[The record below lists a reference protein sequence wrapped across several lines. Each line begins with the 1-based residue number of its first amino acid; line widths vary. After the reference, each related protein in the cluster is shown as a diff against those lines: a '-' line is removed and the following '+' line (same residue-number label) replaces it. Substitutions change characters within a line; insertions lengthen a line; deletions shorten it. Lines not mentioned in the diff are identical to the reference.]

1 MADDHWNEQLEK
13 SRVGIQPIHFLL
25 GSWAGSGACD
35 GKPVSGKMRVRTL
48 FDGSWIEAV
57 EELLDS
63 ENEIIHSDVSLYRF
77 DAQNDC
83 IEVIQ
88 LAAGG
93 HRMLSSVEILEE
105 GFRWI
110 TGPGA
115 PQLRFW
121 NTSEGFRYTVT
132 LPEDGEAAIDMVY
145 LPS

>member
-1 MADDHWNEQLEK
+1 MSDDNWNEHAQK
-13 SRVGIQPIHFLL
+13 SRTGIQPIHFLL
-25 GSWAGSGACD
+25 GSWTGSGVCD
-35 GKPVSGKMRVRTL
+35 GQPVAGQMHVRPL
-48 FDGSWIEAV
+48 FDGSWIEAT

-63 ENEIIHSDVSLYRF
+63 EHNIIHTDVSLYRF

-88 LAAGG
+88 LSAGG
-93 HRMLSSVEILEE
+93 HRMLSSVEMMEE

-121 NTSEGFRYTVT
+121 ATSEGFRYTVT
-132 LPEDGEAAIDMVY
+132 LPDDREASIDMTY
-145 LPS
+145 RSS